1 MTDKDRIAVLEAE
14 LNFAAVQ
21 LKDWYETWVREGKMP
36 LPQEFERTRTLITK
50 TINAG

>member
-1 MTDKDRIAVLEAE
+1 MTPEERIRLLEAE

-21 LKDWYETWVREGKMP
+21 LKDWYENWVGEGVMP
-36 LPQEFERTRTLITK
+36 YPQEFERTRELITK